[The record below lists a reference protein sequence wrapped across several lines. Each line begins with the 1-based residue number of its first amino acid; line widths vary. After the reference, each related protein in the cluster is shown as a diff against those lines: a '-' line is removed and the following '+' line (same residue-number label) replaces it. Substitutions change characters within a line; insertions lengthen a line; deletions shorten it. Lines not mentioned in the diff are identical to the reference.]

1 MFRFLVNA
9 SLRSRLIILLV
20 AAAMIGYGVVV
31 QRELP
36 IDIFPDLNKG
46 LVTIMTESNG
56 LAPEEVEALVTTP
69 IEWAMAG
76 ADGMTRVRSVSTT
89 SLSIVYVEFDW
100 NVDVYKARQIV
111 AERLDTADDQMP
123 PGIQPALMPISSYM
137 GEILLTG
144 IVSTEIDPMEL
155 REMADWVIAPR
166 LRSIPGVSR
175 VVPLGGLVRQY
186 HVIPDLMRM
195 NQLAVSLD
203 DVGNAVRE
211 FGSNSG
217 GGVVDQTSQEF
228 LIRNIG
234 RTTSLEELRNLSV
247 GMRGSQ
253 PILLHQV
260 AQVDF
265 VPAQRRGDG
274 GLNGEEAVLLS
285 VQKQPGADTLK
296 LTRDI
301 DRALAELSANLP
313 SSLNIQ
319 DYVFRQAD
327 FIEASI
333 SNLKKVLIEAMLAV
347 TIILF
352 LFLANVRTTSI
363 SLVAIP
369 LSLLTTLIIFKL
381 LGLTINTMTLGG
393 LAIAIGELVDDAV
406 VDVENIYRR
415 LSENRLLVAPRAM
428 LTVVADASQ
437 EIRSGIV
444 YSTLIIVLVFVP
456 IFAVPGIEGRMFAPL
471 GMAYIISI
479 LASLLVSIT
488 VTPVLCSH
496 LLPTMKRLSQQE
508 TWTVRKLKAW
518 NELIL
523 NKVMDRPT
531 PIFVALVIAVSAAIV
546 TVPSLPKTFLPT
558 FQEGSLTVSVALQP
572 GIALDESV
580 KIGKVVE
587 RLILQVPEV
596 VSVGRRTGRSEQDE
610 HALGVHANEFE
621 VVVHV
626 GERDME
632 TIKRDVRNRLV
643 SIPAGIS
650 VGQPIS
656 HRLID
661 HMLTGAPAQIV
672 IKIFGEELATLRNLA
687 AQLEAELA
695 EIKGLVDINTERQTL
710 IPQIQV
716 QLDPTKAK
724 LFGLPQGALT
734 QQLGQLTNGIKVAQ
748 IVDDERYFDVVIRMN
763 QSERD
768 ANHLSNALMMTTTG
782 PVPLS
787 MVADVIESSGPNQLL
802 KENGRQR
809 LMVMANADKEKDE
822 NVAADIRAMLDRFQL
837 PEGYYLQFEGRY
849 AEQDTSAKRLFFLGL
864 LSLVLIFAVLVT
876 RYRSAILALIIMAN
890 VPLAL
895 IGSVLALKLTGL
907 EISVASAVG
916 FITLTGIS
924 TRNGILK
931 ISHFINLVIY
941 EGELFGRKLIIRGSQ
956 ERLKPVLMTAASACF
971 GLLPLLFAGD
981 AAGMEMLFPVAVVIT
996 GGLLI
1001 STALDAVL
1009 TPVLFLIFGEAP
1021 LKRLVEANKS
1031 TKDVGIAEAY

>member
-1 MFRFLVNA
+1 MFRFLVSA

-20 AAAMIGYGVVV
+20 AAAMIGYGLVV

-89 SLSIVYVEFDW
+89 GLSIVYVEFDW

-137 GEILLTG
+137 GEILLTA
-144 IVSTEIDPMEL
+144 IVSEDVDPMAL
-155 REMADWVIAPR
+155 REMADWIIAPR
-166 LRSIPGVSR
+166 LRAIPGVSR

-195 NQLAVSLD
+195 NQLGISISDIEEAVQQ
-203 DVGNAVRE
+203 
-211 FGSNSG
+211 FGSNTG
-217 GGVVDQTSQEF
+217 GGVVDETSQEF

-234 RTTSLEELRNLSV
+234 RTTSLDELRNLSI

-260 AQVDF
+260 AGVEF
-265 VPAQRRGDG
+265 VPKQRRGDG
-274 GLNGEEAVLLS
+274 GLNGRDAVLLS
-285 VQKQPGADTLK
+285 VQKQPGADTLR
-296 LTRDI
+296 LTEEI
-301 DRALAELSANLP
+301 DLVLAELSETFPPGLK
-313 SSLNIQ
+313 ID

-333 SNLKKVLIEAMLAV
+333 FNLKKVLVEAVLAV
-347 TIILF
+347 TVILF

-369 LSLLTTLIIFKL
+369 LSLLTTLIVFKL

-415 LSENRLLVAPRAM
+415 LSENRLLKVPRAT
-428 LTVVADASQ
+428 LQVVADASQ

-444 YSTLIIVLVFVP
+444 YSTFIIVLVFVP

-471 GMAYIISI
+471 GIAYIISI

-496 LLPTMKRLSQQE
+496 LLPNMKRLSHQE
-508 TWTVRKLKAW
+508 TWTVRKLKTW
-518 NELIL
+518 NERIL
-523 NKVMDRPT
+523 HRVMDRPA
-531 PIFVALVIAVSAAIV
+531 PIFLALTVAVGVAAV
-546 TVPSLPKTFLPT
+546 TVPTLPRTFLPA

-572 GIALDESV
+572 GISLDESV

-587 RLILQVPEV
+587 RLIMQVPEV

-621 VVVHV
+621 VVVRV

-632 TIKRDVRNRLV
+632 SIKRDVRGRLV

-661 HMLTGAPAQIV
+661 HMLTGAPAQVV
-672 IKIFGEELATLRNLA
+672 IKIFGEDLSTLRYLA
-687 AQLEAELA
+687 NQMELRLG
-695 EIKGLVDINTERQTL
+695 EIRGLVDINTERQTL

-716 QLDPTKAK
+716 QLDPQKAK

-734 QQLGQLTNGIKVAQ
+734 RQLGHLTNGIEVAQ
-748 IVDDERYFDVVIRMN
+748 IVDNERYFDVVVRLKE
-763 QSERD
+763 SERD
-768 ANHLSNALMMTTTG
+768 ARHLSNALMMTATG

-787 MVADVIESSGPNQLL
+787 MIANVIESSGPNQLL

-809 LMVMANADKEKDE
+809 LMVMANADKKNDKT
-822 NVAADIRAMLDRFQL
+822 VASDIRAMLNSFEL
-837 PEGYYLQFEGRY
+837 PNGYYVQFEGRY
-849 AEQDTSAKRLFFLGL
+849 AEQDTSARRLFFLGL

-876 RYRSAILALIIMAN
+876 RYRSAVLALIIMAN

-895 IGSVLALKLTGL
+895 IGSVLALKFTGL
-907 EISVASAVG
+907 EVSVASAVG
-916 FITLTGIS
+916 FITLTGIC

-931 ISHFINLVIY
+931 ISHFINLVLY
-941 EGELFGRKLIIRGSQ
+941 EGERFGRDVVIRGSQ

-996 GGLLI
+996 GGLLV

-1009 TPVLFLIFGEAP
+1009 TPVLFLRFGEAS
-1021 LKRLVEANKS
+1021 LNRLVKLRGRSSEAE
-1031 TKDVGIAEAY
+1031 IAEAY